1 MEQRSQF
8 KYFGR
13 YSRFLLF
20 RKLHIVPFVSNK
32 HCLLYAFHGGLTL
45 QIQLLNNYEADV
57 HNWVHWLDLGKM
69 GWWGALGHGGIIHWR
84 AHQPA
89 ALLLNPGFSGFTLLV
104 EQMEN
109 AAIKLVSAYL
119 IYWPALFTVCSTTDL
134 TSPLVRDFVTFC
146 FVCNW
151 EKMFRIVKIR
161 GTLPRLL
168 FENENNQ
175 GMVEWKLDIYHL
187 KFFLSKKV
195 GEQ

>member
-69 GWWGALGHGGIIHWR
+69 GWWGALGHGGDNTLAGSPTSGLIIESRFFWIHPLGG
-84 AHQPA
+84 ANGECCHKI
-89 ALLLNPGFSGFTLLV
+89 GFRVLDIL
-104 EQMEN
+104 
-109 AAIKLVSAYL
+109 
-119 IYWPALFTVCSTTDL
+119 PALFTACSTTDL
-134 TSPLVRDFVTFC
+134 SKPCVRGFVNFLFC
-146 FVCNW
+146 L
-151 EKMFRIVKIR
+151 KLR
-161 GTLPRLL
+161 
-168 FENENNQ
+168 EN
-175 GMVEWKLDIYHL
+175 V
-187 KFFLSKKV
+187 
-195 GEQ
+195 